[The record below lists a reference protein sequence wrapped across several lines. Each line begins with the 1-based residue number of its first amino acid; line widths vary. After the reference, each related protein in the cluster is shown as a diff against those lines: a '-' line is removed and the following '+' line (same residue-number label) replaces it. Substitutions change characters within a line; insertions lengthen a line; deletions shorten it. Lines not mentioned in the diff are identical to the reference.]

1 MKKVRGL
8 SLWLLAVVLLATVI
22 SGCSGSGKEEPSPA
36 ASSSAAAS
44 SASAPASS
52 ETAEPLEEVT
62 LKIHFVGTEPPQAKE
77 VWANV
82 EQLSKSVLN
91 AKFDVSFIPW
101 TDYQDKLKLLAASGD
116 DFDLYFDANWFIF
129 PTMLKNDSLLPL
141 DDLMD
146 QYAPNLKKYLTDTK
160 NLEWAKVGGK
170 IMAVPTDN
178 PSTQRAYL
186 TIREDL
192 RKKYD
197 IPENMST
204 MEDLENYLDIVMK
217 NEKGLL
223 AVNNVT
229 QGINNWDN
237 VMNALA
243 SKYSLDREFGQGNFD
258 LTYDLNDPKV
268 TIVPLERTPAFLEAS
283 KIRKS
288 WYDKGWIPKNAMNAP
303 KETVNGVDSGKYAA
317 AIRGTEDAYRALNGP
332 GEKKGYMM
340 YPDSKSSLAGAMGNI
355 MAVNKNAANPERAMM
370 FLEWMNASQENY
382 NAVMYGIKD
391 KTYVIKQI
399 DGVDTVAYP
408 EGMDANNGY
417 LEWNGRWALW
427 RSQWRLPSTFDTN
440 KALADGT
447 KADVEYPNNVMP
459 PVAGF
464 NFDTEPVKME
474 LAARQA
480 VYDEYGRKLLFGLGK
495 DVDKDVNDYIA
506 RMNEAGTDKIVAE
519 LQKQINEF
527 LAAKG
532 K

>member
-1 MKKVRGL
+1 MKKMKAKGFMR
-8 SLWLLAVVLLATVI
+8 WLLAAAMLVTAL
-22 SGCSGSGKEEPSPA
+22 SGCSNTNNEGATPTASANEPSD
-36 ASSSAAAS
+36 
-44 SASAPASS
+44 SAPGQ
-52 ETAEPLEEVT
+52 TLEEVT
-62 LKIHFVGTEPPQAKE
+62 LKIYFVGSEPPQTKE

-82 EQLSKSVLN
+82 EQMSKSELN
-91 AKFDVSFIPW
+91 AKFDINFIPW
-101 TDYQDKLKLLAASGD
+101 ADYQDKMKLLAASGD

-129 PTMLKNDSLLPL
+129 PTMLKNDALLPL

-146 QYAPNLKKYLTDTK
+146 QYAPNLKKYLTDTN
-160 NLEWAKVGGK
+160 NLEWAKVNGK
-170 IMAVPTDN
+170 IMAIPTDN
-178 PSTQRAYL
+178 PSTHRAYA

-192 RKKYD
+192 RKKYN
-197 IPENMST
+197 IPEQMST
-204 MEDLENYLDIVMK
+204 MEDLENYLDIVTK
-217 NEKGLL
+217 NEPGIL
-223 AVNNVT
+223 ALNNVT

-237 VMNALA
+237 AMNALA
-243 SKYSLDREFGQGNFD
+243 TKYSLGREFGQSNFD
-258 LTYDLNDPKV
+258 LTFDLNDPKV

-283 KIRKS
+283 KIRRT
-288 WYDKGWIPKNAMNAP
+288 WYEKGWIPKNAMNAP
-303 KETVNGVDSGKYAA
+303 QETVNGIDDGKYAA
-317 AIRGTEDAYRALNGP
+317 VIRGTEDAFRTLNGP

-340 YPDSKSSLAGAMGNI
+340 YPDSKSALAGSAGNLLGI
-355 MAVNKNAANPERAMM
+355 NKNAANPERAMM

-408 EGMDANNGY
+408 DGMDAQNGY

-447 KADVEYPNNVMP
+447 KADVEYENNVMP
-459 PVAGF
+459 LVAGF
-464 NFDTEPVKME
+464 NFDTEPVKQE
-474 LAARQA
+474 LTARQA
-480 VYDEYGRKLLFGLGK
+480 VYDEYGRKLLFGLEA
-495 DVDKDVNDYIA
+495 DVDKAVDEYIK

-519 LQKQINEF
+519 MQKQMDAF